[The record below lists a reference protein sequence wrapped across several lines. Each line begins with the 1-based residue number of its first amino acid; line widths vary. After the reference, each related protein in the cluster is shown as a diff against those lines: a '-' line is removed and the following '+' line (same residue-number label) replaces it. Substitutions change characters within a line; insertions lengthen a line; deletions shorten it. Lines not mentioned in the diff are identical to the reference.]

1 MKIFH
6 KFLVFIILIGSC
18 AEPNEPLVESDFE
31 NFSLVELGDPNLNN
45 AQFFGLEVFEGKMFF
60 LNQSI
65 PGFIDLNGQTDFSC
79 CLNSGIN
86 RNFRPSFTT
95 NYILQPI
102 ENLIGFLVY
111 PINFIGGLRA
121 LNFEELLGESGKN
134 ARIVSGNQPLPIN
147 LERNFELNGNHLM
160 LNVTTGDGIDRIW
173 ILEIDF
179 GDGFG
184 SLKLINKIDIT
195 PESLG
200 ITTGNPQIGLVIG
213 SVKKLEDRWIAQISK
228 SGEDAASTGSYI
240 ISKEGIIQKL
250 FGPQTDDSNFG
261 FYDFTKISPKDFLIT
276 ESPIGRIFYS
286 NSLVSSSPQL
296 IAEFNGPLVIR
307 YFEEKAVFFITGQ
320 SLIASLE
327 NFKVDGA
334 SNYQTM
340 ELDRTGLN
348 SSRIYDL
355 QFFNGKVYVATDN
368 GIYSKS
374 IENFW
379 EEVRLP

>member
-1 MKIFH
+1 MRGFY
-6 KFLVFIILIGSC
+6 KFLIVTMFLGSC
-18 AEPNEPLVESDFE
+18 TDPVEPTITPEIE
-31 NFSLVELGDPNLNN
+31 NFSLVDLGGESLNN
-45 AQFFGLEVFEGKMFF
+45 AQVFGFEVFEGKMFF

-65 PGFIDLNGQTDFSC
+65 PGFIDSNGKTDFSC

-111 PINFIGGLRA
+111 PINFFGGLRA
-121 LNFEELLGESGKN
+121 LNFEELLGDDGKN

-147 LERNFELNGNHLM
+147 LERNFELNGNHLI
-160 LNVTTGDGIDRIW
+160 LNVTTDDGVDRVW

-200 ITTGNPQIGLVIG
+200 ITPGNPQIGIVIG
-213 SVKKLEDRWIAQISK
+213 SVKKLEDRWIAQISI
-228 SGEDAASTGSYI
+228 SGDDTSSGDSYI
-240 ISKEGIIQKL
+240 ISKEGSIQKL
-250 FGPQTDDSNFG
+250 FGPQTGDSNFG
-261 FYDFTKISPKDFLIT
+261 FYDFTKISLDDFLIT
-276 ESPIGRIFYS
+276 ESPIGRISYS
-286 NSLVSSSPQL
+286 NSLVDGTPQL
-296 IAEFNGPLVIR
+296 IAEFNGPLIIR
-307 YFEEKAVFFITGQ
+307 YFDEKAVFFIPGQ

-334 SNYQTM
+334 SNYQTK

-348 SSRIYDL
+348 SSRIFDL

-379 EEVRLP
+379 EEIRLP

>member
-1 MKIFH
+1 MRVFH

-31 NFSLVELGDPNLNN
+31 NFSLVDLGDANLNN

-111 PINFIGGLRA
+111 PNFFGGLRA
-121 LNFEELLGESGKN
+121 LNFEELLGDDGKN

-147 LERNFELNGNHLM
+147 LERNFDLNQNHLI
-160 LNVTTGDGIDRIW
+160 LNVTTDDGIDRIW
-173 ILEIDF
+173 ILELDF
-179 GDGFG
+179 GDGFNTI
-184 SLKLINKIDIT
+184 KLIDKIEIT
-195 PESLG
+195 PENLG
-200 ITTGNPQIGLVIG
+200 ITPGNPQIGLVIT
-213 SVKKLEDRWIAQISK
+213 SIKKLEDHWVAHISK
-228 SGEDAASTGSYI
+228 SREDVTLGESYI
-240 ISKEGIIQKL
+240 ITKDGDLQKL
-250 FGPQTDDSNFG
+250 FGSQNNDFS
-261 FYDFTKISPKDFLIT
+261 FYDYTKISPNDFLIT
-276 ESPIGRIFYS
+276 ESPVGRISYS

-296 IAEFNGPLVIR
+296 IAEFNGPLIIR
-307 YFEEKAVFFITGQ
+307 YFEEKAVFFIPGQ

-327 NFKVDGA
+327 NFKIDGA

>member
-1 MKIFH
+1 MRGFH
-6 KFLVFIILIGSC
+6 KFLIVILLFGSC
-18 AEPNEPLVESDFE
+18 TDPVEPSITPEIE
-31 NFSLVELGDPNLNN
+31 NFSLVDLGQGALNN
-45 AQFFGLEVFEGKMFF
+45 DQVFGLEVFEDKMFF

-65 PGFIDLNGQTDFSC
+65 PGFIDSNGMTDFSC

-86 RNFRPSFTT
+86 SNFRPSFAT

-102 ENLIGFLVY
+102 ENLIGFVVY
-111 PINFIGGLRA
+111 PIDFFGGLRA

-147 LERNFELNGNHLM
+147 LERNFELNGNYLM
-160 LNVTTGDGIDRIW
+160 LNVTTEDGIDRIW

-184 SLKLINKIDIT
+184 SLKLINKIEIT
-195 PESLG
+195 SESLG
-200 ITTGNPQIGLVIG
+200 VTTGNPQIGLVIR
-213 SVKKLEDRWIAQISK
+213 SVKTLEDRWIAHISK
-228 SGEDAASTGSYI
+228 SGEDTASGGSYI
-240 ISKEGIIQKL
+240 ISKEGSIQKL
-250 FGPQTDDSNFG
+250 FGSQTGDSNFG
-261 FYDFTKISPKDFLIT
+261 FYDFTKISPNDFLIT
-276 ESPIGRIFYS
+276 ESPIGRISYS
-286 NSLVSSSPQL
+286 NSLISSTPQL
-296 IAEFNGPLVIR
+296 IAEFNGPLIIR
-307 YFEEKAVFFITGQ
+307 YFEEKAVFFIPGQ

-327 NFKVDGA
+327 NFKTDGA

-348 SSRIYDL
+348 SNRIYDL

-379 EEVRLP
+379 EEVRHP

>member
-1 MKIFH
+1 MKVFQ
-6 KFLVFIILIGSC
+6 KFLIVTLLFGSC
-18 AEPNEPLVESDFE
+18 TDPVEPSINTEIE
-31 NFSLVELGDPNLNN
+31 NFSLVDLGQGALNN
-45 AQFFGLEVFEGKMFF
+45 AKVFGLEVFEGKMFF

-65 PGFIDLNGQTDFSC
+65 PGFIDLNGRTDFSC
-79 CLNSGIN
+79 CLNSAIN
-86 RNFRPSFTT
+86 RIFRPSFTT

-102 ENLIGFLVY
+102 ENLIGFVVY
-111 PINFIGGLRA
+111 PINLFGGLRA
-121 LNFEELLGESGKN
+121 LNFEELLGDDGKN

-184 SLKLINKIDIT
+184 SLNLINKIEIT

-200 ITTGNPQIGLVIG
+200 ITTVNPHVGLVIG
-213 SVKKLEDRWIAQISK
+213 SVKKFEDRWIAQISS
-228 SGEDAASTGSYI
+228 SGEGTASGGSYI
-240 ISKEGIIQKL
+240 ISKEGSIQKL
-250 FGPQTDDSNFG
+250 FGTQSDDYNFL
-261 FYDFTKISPKDFLIT
+261 FYDFTKISPDDFLIT

-286 NSLVSSSPQL
+286 NSLVASTPQL
-296 IAEFNGPLVIR
+296 IAEFNGPLAIR
-307 YFEEKAVFFITGQ
+307 HYEEKVVFFIPGQ

-327 NFKVDGA
+327 NFKVNGA

-348 SSRIYDL
+348 SSRIFDL
-355 QFFNGKVYVATDN
+355 QFFNGKVYLATDN
-368 GIYSKS
+368 GIYSKT